1 MMVEPSTFAD
11 EDCRLVIFRSLQNR
25 DGQQTMATS
34 IEKSSPYT
42 LSTNTMPA
50 TLIQPSFVSA
60 SLRFFTPP
68 SDGSRPFIEN
78 LRGKES
84 SVSLDT
90 AGFQFYNE
98 PAKHKSFKNDE
109 EIKREYYPESI
120 ELIKKLT
127 GASRV
132 VLFDHTTRRRRPGV
146 SGADPSNRQPA
157 AMVHG
162 DQTARAAR
170 NRVLRHLPESE
181 SGELLKHR
189 YQIINLW
196 RPISHPAY
204 DWPLAL
210 ADYRSVDAEKGLTPV
225 AFFHPGREEN
235 RETMGVSYNPA
246 LKFKYLRGMTPDEIV
261 LIKCYDSKDDGSVA
275 IMTPHTAFEDPTTP
289 ADALFRESIELR
301 ALVFYDD

>member
-1 MMVEPSTFAD
+1 
-11 EDCRLVIFRSLQNR
+11 
-25 DGQQTMATS
+25 MATS

-60 SLRFFTPP
+60 SLHFFSPP
-68 SDGSRPFIEN
+68 SDGSSPFVDISVPELKRNYEEKTHVVQIEN
-78 LRGKES
+78 LRGNES

-261 LIKCYDSKDDGSVA
+261 LIKCYDSKDDGSVS